1 MIRLLVNGIKYR
13 LKRLLEM
20 TIPERIKLPKL
31 DNDDVDKVCLDSYGI
46 VYHHLEPSEV

>member
-1 MIRLLVNGIKYR
+1 
-13 LKRLLEM
+13 M

-46 VYHHLEPSEV
+46 VYHHLEPSEVWICSVKPNTFSSVVEY